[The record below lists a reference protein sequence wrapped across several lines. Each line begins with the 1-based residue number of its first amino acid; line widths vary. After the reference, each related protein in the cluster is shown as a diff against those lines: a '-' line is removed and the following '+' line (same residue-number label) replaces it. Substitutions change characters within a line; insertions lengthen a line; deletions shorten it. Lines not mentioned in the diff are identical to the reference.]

1 MTGPPFVVV
10 IKHLHPKHNSA
21 AFDVGL
27 KMRRMPGDQPVAE
40 RGLQRGGSKFESRL
54 QAPRQAARRAADQ
67 FATIRKLKP
76 LQLKGAVAGGQD
88 TLQPKTM
95 AVSHGVIAPRKIAQT
110 RFNVLPTCKGGNGKT
125 RR

>member
-1 MTGPPFVVV
+1 
-10 IKHLHPKHNSA
+10 
-21 AFDVGL
+21 
-27 KMRRMPGDQPVAE
+27 MPGDQPVAE

-95 AVSHGVIAPRKIAQT
+95 AVSHGVIAARKIAQT

-125 RR
+125 RRQSRQQRLGQRSHRFRCRDRVIQSFGHRCDP